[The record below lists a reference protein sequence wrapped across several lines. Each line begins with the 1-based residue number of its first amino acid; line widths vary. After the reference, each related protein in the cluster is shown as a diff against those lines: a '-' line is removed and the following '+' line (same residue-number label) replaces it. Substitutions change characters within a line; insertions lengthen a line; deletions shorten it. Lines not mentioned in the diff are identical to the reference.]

1 MIETQE
7 PAAFLADQHGARG
20 AAESLEIASILPRQ
34 AKSVRDTGL
43 EPRLVTE
50 LVVKTIQANGKTPL
64 PLLSGKLRLSV
75 SVLREVL
82 NQLMAEQQVE
92 VAWCGDSDIDV
103 QYQLT
108 AFGQKSAAEYLAQS
122 RYVGPAPVPLAAYR
136 SVVERQSLQRT
147 GAARIA
153 PKELAAAL
161 AEDGLDPALRDVI
174 GAALHSNRSLLLYG
188 PSGSGK
194 TTLAKK
200 LGRMLLGPVAVPYA
214 ILVERQII
222 QFHDP
227 LVHLAPPPLPRQQ
240 EERRSCDMRWAICQ
254 RPVVHVG
261 SNLTRDMLELR
272 HDPAGGVFRA
282 PPHFQANNGMLVV
295 DDVGRQRIPA
305 ADMLSRWI
313 GPLDQGF
320 DQLTMPGGQ
329 TELVPFDAAVVFATN
344 LAPQQVFDDAF
355 MRRIGYKVAVG
366 PLGEAAYRNVLRR
379 QCRLRGI
386 DYDDRAAD
394 HLLTR
399 LHARSRE
406 PLLASYPYELLGR
419 IADFA
424 SFEGREPALTPATVE
439 QAWSSMFAI
448 CTNAAKGQV
457 ACSPIQSEDQ

>member
-7 PAAFLADQHGARG
+7 PAAFLADQQGARG
-20 AAESLEIASILPRQ
+20 AEEQLEIASILPRQ

-50 LVVKTIQANGKTPL
+50 LVVKTIQANGKSPL
-64 PLLSGKLRLSV
+64 PMLSGKLRLSV

-82 NQLMAEQQVE
+82 GQLMAEQQVE

-108 AFGQKSAAEYLAQS
+108 AFGQKSAGEYLARS
-122 RYVGPAPVPLAAYR
+122 RYVGPAPVPLATYR
-136 SVVERQSLQRT
+136 SVVERQSLRRT
-147 GAARIA
+147 GAARVA
-153 PKELAAAL
+153 PAELAAAT
-161 AEDGLDPALRDVI
+161 AEDGLDPAVREVI

-200 LGRMLLGPVAVPYA
+200 LGRLLQGPVAVPYA

-227 LVHLAPPPLPRQQ
+227 LLHLAPPPLPRQQ

-261 SNLTRDMLELR
+261 AGLTREMLDLR
-272 HDPAGGVFRA
+272 QDTFAGVLRA
-282 PPHFQANNGMLVV
+282 PPHFQANNGMLII
-295 DDVGRQRIPA
+295 DDVGRQRMPA
-305 ADMLSRWI
+305 AEMLNRWT
-313 GPLDQGF
+313 GPLDQGL
-320 DQLTMPGGQ
+320 DQLCLPGGQ
-329 TELVPFDAAVVFATN
+329 TEMVPFDAAVVFATN
-344 LAPQQVFDDAF
+344 LAPEQVFDQSF
-355 MRRIGYKVAVG
+355 MRRIGYKV
-366 PLGEAAYRNVLRR
+366 PLGALSEAAYRNVLRR

-386 DYDDRAAD
+386 EYDECAAD
-394 HLLTR
+394 HLLAR
-399 LHARSRE
+399 LHPRTRQ

-424 SFEGREPALTPATVE
+424 SFEGREPSLTPATVE
-439 QAWSSMFAI
+439 QAWSSMTAT
-448 CTNAAKGQV
+448 CTNAAQAT
-457 ACSPIQSEDQ
+457 ACAPIQSEDQ